1 MIGISL
7 HYTHTHT
14 HKIVIHSIVYMKWHS
29 FSLSQA
35 NGAAPLSRAVAEYF
49 AQFNITLCQMY
60 GMSETTGT
68 ACMNSPS
75 E

>member
-1 MIGISL
+1 MLSHNSL
-7 HYTHTHT
+7 MWCI
-14 HKIVIHSIVYMKWHS
+14 HKYS
-29 FSLSQA
+29 FNCLYETALTLSEA
-35 NGAAPLSRAVAEYF
+35 NNGAAPLPRAVAEYF
-49 AQFNITLCQMY
+49 AQFDITLCQMY

>member
-1 MIGISL
+1 MMVGISI
-7 HYTHTHT
+7 HTHT
-14 HKIVIHSIVYMKWHS
+14 QILIQLSVCNGTL
-29 FSLSQA
+29 SLSQA
-35 NGAAPLSRAVAEYF
+35 TGAAPLPRAVAEFF
-49 AQFNITLCQMY
+49 AQFDITLCQMY